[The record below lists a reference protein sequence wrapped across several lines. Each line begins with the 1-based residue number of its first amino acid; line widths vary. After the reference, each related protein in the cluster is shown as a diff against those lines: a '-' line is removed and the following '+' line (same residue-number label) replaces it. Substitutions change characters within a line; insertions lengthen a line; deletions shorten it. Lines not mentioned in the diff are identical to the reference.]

1 MLNVLTLS
9 LKGNFEFTF
18 VKKCD
23 LYFKTY
29 ILDNELESK
38 LLEESDSPT
47 DRGKDI
53 FEELLLN
60 KKEYKN

>member
-1 MLNVLTLS
+1 MLQ
-9 LKGNFEFTF
+9 KFE
-18 VKKCD
+18 KSYKRCD

-47 DRGKDI
+47 DKGKDI

-60 KKEYKN
+60 KIEYK

>member
-1 MLNVLTLS
+1 MA
-9 LKGNFEFTF
+9 
-18 VKKCD
+18 
-23 LYFKTY
+23 Y
-29 ILDNELESK
+29 ILDNELEGK

-60 KKEYKN
+60 KIEYKMEV

>member
-1 MLNVLTLS
+1 MFI
-9 LKGNFEFTF
+9 KFY
-18 VKKCD
+18 K
-23 LYFKTY
+23 
-29 ILDNELESK
+29 DNELESK

-60 KKEYKN
+60 KKFDCQNRLQRYIFYIIICNVR